1 MNACQKCEYNSYFS
15 GMERNGTV
23 VKTPLNVIP
32 EWKIFKSFNLVKIL
46 KIPKKKSE
54 TVNTIQSNDRQYN
67 RSTDNTVERQT
78 IQSNDRQY
86 SRTTDNTIADGKK
99 TKAQTMIYKTIHRK
113 LKIDQ
118 RELHK
123 KKAVMNKCPGRESV
137 PATLLACCLAWK
149 ISYRKERKIW
159 YTVMDEM
166 TRSCKCFPTCE

>member
-86 SRTTDNTIADGKK
+86 SRTTDNTIERQTIQSNDRQYNRTTDNTIEWQTIQSNDRQYNRTTDNTIERQTIQSPMEKRQK
-99 TKAQTMIYKTIHRK
+99 HKQWSTKQYT
-113 LKIDQ
+113 
-118 RELHK
+118 
-123 KKAVMNKCPGRESV
+123 ES
-137 PATLLACCLAWK
+137 
-149 ISYRKERKIW
+149 
-159 YTVMDEM
+159 
-166 TRSCKCFPTCE
+166 

>member
-86 SRTTDNTIADGKK
+86 SRTTDNTIERQTIQSNDRQYNRRWKK
-99 TKAQTMIYKTIHRK
+99 DKSTNNDLQNNTQKAKNWSTRTP
-113 LKIDQ
+113 
-118 RELHK
+118 HK
-123 KKAVMNKCPGRESV
+123 KSGDEQVS
-137 PATLLACCLAWK
+137 WK
-149 ISYRKERKIW
+149 GK
-159 YTVMDEM
+159 
-166 TRSCKCFPTCE
+166 RSCYTIGMLSRMENFI